1 MKSHKLLFALPL
13 ALLLGLSACTDQGG
27 QEQATT
33 PAATE
38 SKQADS
44 SAKAPEPVS
53 QETPKDTET
62 ITNDA
67 CLAAV
72 KKETGESN
80 VVVLMNEFSEAN
92 TLVQIGVGP
101 SRAPWK
107 CLVSNDGNVAEVSFM
122 GTDGDSVVEPAQSE
136 APAVTSSSVS
146 QAAIDACLK
155 AVKAQTNESDLEVM
169 STEFSE
175 ANSLVMIGVGP
186 QRAPWKCL
194 VSNDGQGAEVSFA
207 GDEGKL

>member
-1 MKSHKLLFALPL
+1 MNITKLLPILSL
-13 ALLLGLSACTDQGG
+13 AVIFGLTACSDKGG
-27 QEQATT
+27 EEQSKAPATT
-33 PAATE
+33 QSE
-38 SKQADS
+38 QADS
-44 SAKAPEPVS
+44 STAAKPPEPKP
-53 QETPKDTET
+53 QETVKDTET
-62 ITNDA
+62 ITNEA

-72 KKETGESN
+72 KKETNESN

-92 TLVQIGVGP
+92 TLVQIGVG
-101 SRAPWK
+101 SNRAPWK

-122 GTDGDSVVEPAQSE
+122 GTDGDTVEEQPAAS
-136 APAVTSSSVS
+136 SSSVS
-146 QAAIDACLK
+146 QAAINACLDV
-155 AVKAQTNESDLEVM
+155 VKAQTNETDVDVL

-194 VSNDGQGAEVSFA
+194 VSNDGQGAEASFA